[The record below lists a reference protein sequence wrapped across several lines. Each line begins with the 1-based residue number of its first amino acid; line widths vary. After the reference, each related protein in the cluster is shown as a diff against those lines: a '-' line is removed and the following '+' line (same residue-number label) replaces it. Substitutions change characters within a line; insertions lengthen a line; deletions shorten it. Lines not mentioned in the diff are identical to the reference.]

1 MLFGCMC
8 MYMYMYMYI
17 YMYIYIHICL
27 FILFQHRP
35 QIVRIVSH
43 TDLCIR
49 SLLHEAFVN
58 ETEPVGDRKIE
69 LFIIELEPHH
79 TWEIWKI
86 LWNDGLIHDEGR
98 VDGPPQTTFV
108 LAFAHKSSSP
118 SLLVVCVCVVYIY
131 IYIEEERERER
142 HIVCVVCI

>member
-8 MYMYMYMYI
+8 MYMYMYI

-27 FILFQHRP
+27 FILFQHLP
-35 QIVRIVSH
+35 QIVRIFSH

-58 ETEPVGDRKIE
+58 ETEPVGDLKIE